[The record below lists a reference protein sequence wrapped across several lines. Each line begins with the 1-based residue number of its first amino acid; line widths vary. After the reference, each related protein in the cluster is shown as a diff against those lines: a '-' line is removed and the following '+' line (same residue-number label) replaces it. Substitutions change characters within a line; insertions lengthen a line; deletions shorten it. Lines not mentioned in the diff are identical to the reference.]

1 MRKLK
6 AKTKTIKTIADL
18 SYTVSVVQLREL
30 YADKVPVEVR
40 IRAGAQWQPHLI
52 EMNIRGFLSDL
63 EYATS
68 GDILEGWEDITV
80 FEDVLEQVVVAETC
94 KASSAVSPT
103 ELLANDLANGTNPV
117 KLEEADIEIHP
128 YTMSSE
134 ADGTIA
140 GELSGK
146 PIFPAEHR
154 ILLIT
159 RRRG

>member
-1 MRKLK
+1 
-6 AKTKTIKTIADL
+6 
-18 SYTVSVVQLREL
+18 
-30 YADKVPVEVR
+30 
-40 IRAGAQWQPHLI
+40 
-52 EMNIRGFLSDL
+52 MNIRGFLSDL

-94 KASSAVSPT
+94 KASSAASLT
-103 ELLANDLANGTNPV
+103 ELPADDSANGTNPV
-117 KLEEADIEIHP
+117 WLAEADIEVHP

-146 PIFPAEHR
+146 PIFPAEPR
-154 ILLIT
+154 ISLMT
-159 RRRG
+159 RRRGRREGRSNTISSCNEITTLGRPR